1 MACPIRALADLDRR
15 LHNAR
20 IPFALVTLARHAALR
35 QPACV
40 GHDDDSRLFDM
51 YGARDG
57 TVNLG
62 RTDEQVLDRWQD
74 ARTDDTAAAL
84 ERALRPHASTDP

>member
-1 MACPIRALADLDRR
+1 M
-15 LHNAR
+15 
-20 IPFALVTLARHAALR
+20 TTTAA
-35 QPACV
+35 
-40 GHDDDSRLFDM
+40 M

-74 ARTDDTAAAL
+74 ARTDDTAATL
-84 ERALRPHASTDP
+84 ERALGPHASTDP